1 MKANQNLTL
10 ANVLASLKRNPCLS
24 DWHKSHC
31 MYEIIK
37 KNTAVVR
44 ISKDNAI
51 FWAKK

>member
-31 MYEIIK
+31 IYEIIK
-37 KNTAVVR
+37 KKHSSSTHLKR
-44 ISKDNAI
+44 
-51 FWAKK
+51 